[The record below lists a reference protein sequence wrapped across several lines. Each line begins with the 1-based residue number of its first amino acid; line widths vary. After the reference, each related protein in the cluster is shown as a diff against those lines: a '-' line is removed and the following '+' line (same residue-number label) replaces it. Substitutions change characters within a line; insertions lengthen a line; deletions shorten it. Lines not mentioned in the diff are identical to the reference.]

1 MKNTFHI
8 IHVFVLL
15 MLFVA
20 CGVQKSSVMS
30 QVQVTESRSTQS
42 KEDSVATKVVKD
54 SSSIVASFE
63 KDEEISAREIEIVQ
77 EEFSKPDSAGQQY
90 LQCRVTTKI
99 ANPKSKSSECLESI
113 TEQRK
118 EVKDS
123 TCKQNETTD
132 TEQYQKQK
140 IKTKERTGVPEWI
153 KILAATGAFSI
164 LFILYSKMKGLWNI
178 FVILRKCLK
187 H

>member
-8 IHVFVLL
+8 IYVFVLL

-30 QVQVTESRSTQS
+30 QVTESISTQS
-42 KEDSVATKVVKD
+42 KEDSVATKAVKD
-54 SSSIVASFE
+54 SSSIVDRFE
-63 KDEEISAREIEIVQ
+63 KEEVSAREIEIVQ
-77 EEFSKPDSAGQQY
+77 EDFSKPDSTGKQY
-90 LQCRVTTKI
+90 LKSRTTTKI
-99 ANPKSKSSECLESI
+99 AAPKSKSSERSESV

-123 TCKQNETTD
+123 TAKHNEATG
-132 TEQYQKQK
+132 QYHQQK

-153 KILAATGAFSI
+153 RILAATGAFSI
-164 LFILYSKMKGLWNI
+164 LFILYGKRKWLWSI
-178 FVILRKCLK
+178 FVMLRKWFK

>member
-8 IHVFVLL
+8 IYVFVLL

-30 QVQVTESRSTQS
+30 QVTESRSTQS
-42 KEDSVATKVVKD
+42 KEDSVATKAVKD
-54 SSSIVASFE
+54 SSSIVDRFE
-63 KDEEISAREIEIVQ
+63 KEEEISAREIEIVQ
-77 EEFSKPDSAGQQY
+77 EDFSKPDSTGKQY
-90 LQCRVTTKI
+90 LKSRTTTKI
-99 ANPKSKSSECLESI
+99 AAPKSKSSERSESV
-113 TEQRK
+113 TEQKK

-123 TCKQNETTD
+123 TCKHNETAG
-132 TEQYQKQK
+132 QYRQQK
-140 IKTKERTGVPEWI
+140 IKTKERTGVPEWF

-164 LFILYSKMKGLWNI
+164 LFILYGKRKWLWSI
-178 FVILRKCLK
+178 FVMLRKWFK

>member
-8 IHVFVLL
+8 IYVFVLL

-30 QVQVTESRSTQS
+30 QVTESRSTQS

-90 LQCRVTTKI
+90 LQRRVTTKI
-99 ANPKSKSSECLESI
+99 ANPKSKSSERSESI

-164 LFILYSKMKGLWNI
+164 LFILYSKRKGLWNI
-178 FVILRKCLK
+178 FVILRKCFK